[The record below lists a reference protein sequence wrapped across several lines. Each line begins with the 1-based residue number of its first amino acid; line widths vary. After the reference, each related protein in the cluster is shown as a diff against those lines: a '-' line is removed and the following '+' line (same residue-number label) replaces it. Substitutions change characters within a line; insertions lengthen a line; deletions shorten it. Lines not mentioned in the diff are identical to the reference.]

1 MYSMNNS
8 KKSFKI
14 FIFGIIS
21 QVVTLL
27 LGIIIPRL
35 VIVSYGSEVNGL
47 LSSIRQIFVYVALLE
62 AGIGTAALQAMYA
75 PIASNDHAR
84 ASQIMSATDRYFKRT
99 GVLYGIVVIA
109 LAFLYPVVIKV
120 ELSYWTVVA
129 IILLQGTSGVIKYFF
144 QGKLTILLRVDGKS
158 YITTNATTIVNVATH
173 AVQIILLLSG
183 FNVIAVQSVYFII
196 NLVQMV
202 YLTWYVQKN
211 YSWLDLRAEPDY
223 ASLKQSKYV
232 IVHQVSGLIFNNT
245 DVILLTAFCDLKVVS
260 VYSLYSMIFSC
271 VANVIDTICSSVE
284 FILGQAF
291 NSDKKRFLQLQEV
304 YETYYLG
311 VSFAFFTITLL
322 LFPSFIQLYTSGIK
336 DINYVDPWL
345 PYLFTTLYVLMY
357 ARRTSS
363 QIINFAGHFQ
373 QTQWRSI
380 LESAIN
386 LSVSVF
392 LVAQVGIYGVL
403 IGTIVALLYRTNDII
418 IYTNRKI
425 LNRFP
430 WKTYRRWGINLAV
443 MVFLV
448 CWLKRYLS
456 GMENYLMWVLNALW
470 VSIVCLVAFFVIDS
484 LFDRSS
490 FYFVVG
496 RIKRFIVSR
505 RKLRE

>member
-14 FIFGIIS
+14 FIFGIVS

-99 GVLYGIVVIA
+99 GVLYEIVVIA

-183 FNVIAVQSVYFII
+183 FDVIAVQSVYFII

-202 YLTWYVQKN
+202 YLTWYVKKN

-245 DVILLTAFCDLKVVS
+245 DVILLTVFCDLKVVS

-284 FILGQAF
+284 FVLGQAF

-345 PYLFTTLYVLMY
+345 PYLFTALYVLMY

-392 LVAQVGIYGVL
+392 LVAQIGIYGVL

-443 MVFLV
+443 MVLLV
-448 CWLKRYLS
+448 WWLKRYLF
-456 GMENYLMWVLNALW
+456 GMESYLMWVLNALW
-470 VSIVCLVAFFVIDS
+470 VSIVCLGAFFVIDS

-496 RIKRFIVSR
+496 CIKRFIVSR
-505 RKLRE
+505 RKLYE

>member
-1 MYSMNNS
+1 MNNS

-14 FIFGIIS
+14 FIFGIVS

-47 LSSIRQIFVYVALLE
+47 LLSIRQVFVYVALLE

-75 PIASNDHAR
+75 PIASNDHTR

-120 ELSYWTVVA
+120 ELNYWTVVA

-260 VYSLYSMIFSC
+260 VYSLYSMI
-271 VANVIDTICSSVE
+271 
-284 FILGQAF
+284 
-291 NSDKKRFLQLQEV
+291 
-304 YETYYLG
+304 
-311 VSFAFFTITLL
+311 
-322 LFPSFIQLYTSGIK
+322 
-336 DINYVDPWL
+336 
-345 PYLFTTLYVLMY
+345 
-357 ARRTSS
+357 
-363 QIINFAGHFQ
+363 
-373 QTQWRSI
+373 
-380 LESAIN
+380 
-386 LSVSVF
+386 
-392 LVAQVGIYGVL
+392 
-403 IGTIVALLYRTNDII
+403 
-418 IYTNRKI
+418 
-425 LNRFP
+425 
-430 WKTYRRWGINLAV
+430 
-443 MVFLV
+443 
-448 CWLKRYLS
+448 
-456 GMENYLMWVLNALW
+456 
-470 VSIVCLVAFFVIDS
+470 
-484 LFDRSS
+484 
-490 FYFVVG
+490 
-496 RIKRFIVSR
+496 
-505 RKLRE
+505 

>member
-1 MYSMNNS
+1 
-8 KKSFKI
+8 
-14 FIFGIIS
+14 
-21 QVVTLL
+21 
-27 LGIIIPRL
+27 
-35 VIVSYGSEVNGL
+35 
-47 LSSIRQIFVYVALLE
+47 
-62 AGIGTAALQAMYA
+62 
-75 PIASNDHAR
+75 
-84 ASQIMSATDRYFKRT
+84 
-99 GVLYGIVVIA
+99 
-109 LAFLYPVVIKV
+109 
-120 ELSYWTVVA
+120 
-129 IILLQGTSGVIKYFF
+129 
-144 QGKLTILLRVDGKS
+144 
-158 YITTNATTIVNVATH
+158 
-173 AVQIILLLSG
+173 
-183 FNVIAVQSVYFII
+183 
-196 NLVQMV
+196 MV

-284 FILGQAF
+284 FVLGQTF

-322 LFPSFIQLYTSGIK
+322 LFPSFIRLYTSGIK
-336 DINYVDPWL
+336 DINYIDPWL
-345 PYLFTTLYVLMY
+345 PYLFAALYVLMY

-380 LESAIN
+380 LESVIN

-392 LVAQVGIYGVL
+392 LVTQIGIYGVL

-443 MVFLV
+443 MVLLV
-448 CWLKRYLS
+448 WWLKRYLS
-456 GMENYLMWVLNALW
+456 GMENYFMWVLNALW

-484 LFDRSS
+484 LFDCSS

-496 RIKRFIVSR
+496 RIKRFVVSR

>member
-1 MYSMNNS
+1 MLERTPLFAESWNIAWRNRPVASLLEDRGTPFIILKNS
-8 KKSFKI
+8 FRYWAADP
-14 FIFGIIS
+14 FIFNYNGELYIFAELYDYI
-21 QVVTLL
+21 TRK
-27 LGIIIPRL
+27 G
-35 VIVSYGSEVNGL
+35 VIGYCKWNGV
-47 LSSIRQIFVYVALLE
+47 RF
-62 AGIGTAALQAMYA
+62 G
-75 PIASNDHAR
+75 R
-84 ASQIMSATDRYFKRT
+84 WKK
-99 GVLYGIVVIA
+99 VIEED
-109 LAFLYPVVIKV
+109 YH
-120 ELSYWTVVA
+120 LSYPY
-129 IILLQGTSGVIKYFF
+129 IFE
-144 QGKLTILLRVDGKS
+144 RDG
-158 YITTNATTIVNVATH
+158 NATTIVNVATH

-271 VANVIDTICSSVE
+271 VANAIDTICSSVE
-284 FILGQAF
+284 FVLGQTF

-311 VSFAFFTITLL
+311 VSFAFFTIALL
-322 LFPSFIQLYTSGIK
+322 LFPSFIRLYTSGIK

-345 PYLFTTLYVLMY
+345 PYLFAALYVLMY

-380 LESAIN
+380 LESVIN

-392 LVAQVGIYGVL
+392 LVTQIGIYGVL

-443 MVFLV
+443 MVLLV
-448 CWLKRYLS
+448 WWLKRYLS
-456 GMENYLMWVLNALW
+456 GMENYFMWVLNALW

-496 RIKRFIVSR
+496 RIKRFVVSR